1 MRASKPCAVRVTAS
15 AATDRIVRLP
25 RTIVVLTLSLAVL
38 AALLGALIAP
48 WLGWSVL
55 CLGLAG
61 QLLFHGRR
69 MQALDH
75 WSRAP
80 QTAAIPNG
88 EGSWGDLFSRL
99 ARREREMQAH
109 ISRSKHEIGHL
120 TAAVH
125 AMNDGVVLLDDQMQI
140 VFSNRAAER
149 QLGLRADAD
158 RGLRIDQIV
167 RHPEFVDYL
176 LCGDFAQALPVRL
189 ERPARRVLSIGL
201 TRYAND
207 RWLLHVHDFTENER
221 LDDMKRAFVANVSHE
236 LRTPLT
242 VLHGFIETL
251 GELDLEPAT
260 RQRYLAL
267 MNEQST
273 RMLSIIQDLLT
284 LSAIESAPPPED
296 ARVDMA
302 RLIEKLRRDAEALSA
317 GRHAICVETHGE
329 GDLRGAE
336 SELVSALANLVT
348 NAVRYTPTGG
358 SVTLVWKVTPQG
370 ADFSVQDTGIG
381 IDQRHLP
388 RLTERFYRVDRGRSR
403 EAGGT
408 GLGLAIAKHALN
420 RHQAMLEIASTPGQ
434 GSRFTA
440 KFPPERVIAR

>member
-1 MRASKPCAVRVTAS
+1 LIDKPV
-15 AATDRIVRLP
+15 I
-25 RTIVVLTLSLAVL
+25 LTLAI
-38 AALLGALIAP
+38 AALATALGFLVAP
-48 WLGWSVL
+48 WLGWLTLV
-55 CLGLAG
+55 LGLAG
-61 QLLFHGRR
+61 QLAYQLRR
-69 MQALDH
+69 LRALDR
-75 WSRAP
+75 WSRTPGSA
-80 QTAAIPNG
+80 TIPDGGGPWG
-88 EGSWGDLFSRL
+88 ELFSRL
-99 ARREREMQAH
+99 ARRERELQAH

-125 AMNDGVVLLDDQMQI
+125 AMNDGVVLLDEQMQI

-149 QLGLRADAD
+149 QLGLRAEAD

-167 RHPEFVDYL
+167 RQPEFVDHL
-176 LCGDFAQALPVRL
+176 QRGDFAQPLLVRL

-207 RWLLHVHDFTENER
+207 RWLLQVHDLTENER
-221 LDDMKRAFVANVSHE
+221 LDNMKRDFVANVSHE

-251 GELDLEPAT
+251 GELDLESAT

-296 ARVDMA
+296 AHVDMV

-317 GRHAICVETHGE
+317 GRHAICVETIGA

-358 SVTLVWKVTPQG
+358 SVTLVWKVTPHG

-381 IDQRHLP
+381 IDPRHLP

-420 RHQAMLEIASTPGQ
+420 RHQAMLEIVSAPGK

-440 KFPPERVIAR
+440 KFPPERILAC

>member
-1 MRASKPCAVRVTAS
+1 MIDKPVA
-15 AATDRIVRLP
+15 
-25 RTIVVLTLSLAVL
+25 LTLAIAALAAALGFLAV
-38 AALLGALIAP
+38 P
-48 WLGWSVL
+48 WLGWLTLV
-55 CLGLAG
+55 LGLAG
-61 QLLFHGRR
+61 QIAYHVGRLR
-69 MQALDH
+69 ALDR

-80 QTAAIPNG
+80 DNTTIPDSEGQWG
-88 EGSWGDLFSRL
+88 ELFSRL
-99 ARREREMQAH
+99 ARRERELQAH
-109 ISRSKHEIGHL
+109 IFRGKHEIDHL
-120 TAAVH
+120 TAVVH
-125 AMNDGVVLLDDQMQI
+125 AMNDGVVLLDEQMQI

-149 QLGLRADAD
+149 QLGLRAEAD
-158 RGLRIDQIV
+158 HGLRIDQIV
-167 RHPEFVDYL
+167 RQTEFVDHL
-176 LCGDFAQALPVRL
+176 RRGDFAQPLLVRL

-201 TRYAND
+201 ARYANE
-207 RWLLHVHDFTENER
+207 RWLLQVHDLTENER
-221 LDDMKRAFVANVSHE
+221 LDDMKRDFVANVSHE

-251 GELDLEPAT
+251 GELDLESAT

-296 ARVDMA
+296 AHVDMA

-317 GRHAICVETHGE
+317 GRHTICIETIGA

-336 SELVSALANLVT
+336 SELVSALTNLVT

-358 SVTLVWKVTPQG
+358 SVTLVWKVTQHG

-381 IDQRHLP
+381 IDPRHLP

-420 RHQAMLEIASTPGQ
+420 RHQAMLEIVSTPGK

-440 KFPPERVIAR
+440 KFPPERILAR